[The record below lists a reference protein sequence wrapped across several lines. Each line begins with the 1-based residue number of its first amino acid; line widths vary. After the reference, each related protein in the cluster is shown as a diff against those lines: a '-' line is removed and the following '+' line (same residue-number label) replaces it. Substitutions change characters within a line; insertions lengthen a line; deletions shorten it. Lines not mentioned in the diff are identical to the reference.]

1 MLGGG
6 MPTDH
11 MRYDV
16 MAREALRGVVK
27 NALKRVAREGL
38 PGQHHFYI
46 TFATHAPGVDIDAE
60 LLAKYPDEM
69 TIVLEH
75 QFWELQAMDDAF
87 EVTLKFGGAPKYLR
101 VPYAAVTRFHD
112 PSVGFALQFVEQ
124 DAAKAAKT
132 KAGAPAPAAKLA
144 GKAGKAA
151 PKAGAGESA
160 ETPAA
165 EDASSVVS
173 LDAFRRK

>member
-1 MLGGG
+1 MLNGGS
-6 MPTDH
+6 MPTDL

-27 NALKRVAREGL
+27 HALKRVAREGL

-46 TFATHAPGVDIDAE
+46 TFATTAPGVDIDPE
-60 LLAKYPDEM
+60 LLDKYPEEM

-75 QFWELQAMDDAF
+75 QFWELQANDDAF

-101 VPYAAVTRFHD
+101 IPYAAVTRFHD
-112 PSVGFALQFVEQ
+112 PSVGFALQFG
-124 DAAKAAKT
+124 DDGAGAAPGGKPKADGADKT
-132 KAGAPAPAAKLA
+132 AKAGAKDAPEGQDDAPVPAE
-144 GKAGKAA
+144 GG
-151 PKAGAGESA
+151 
-160 ETPAA
+160 
-165 EDASSVVS
+165 SVVS

>member
-1 MLGGG
+1 
-6 MPTDH
+6 

-27 NALKRVAREGL
+27 SALKRVARGGL

-46 TFATHAPGVDIDAE
+46 TFATKAPGVDVDPE
-60 LLAKYPDEM
+60 LLAKYPEEM

-75 QFWELQAMDDAF
+75 QFWELQALDDAF

-101 VPYAAVTRFHD
+101 VPYAAITRFHD
-112 PSVGFALQFVEQ
+112 PSVGFALQFGD
-124 DAAKAAKT
+124 DAEKARATAPSAAPRLKTPLRTAKS
-132 KAGAPAPAAKLA
+132 PAPADEAQD
-144 GKAGKAA
+144 GVTRTES
-151 PKAGAGESA
+151 PERSDGA
-160 ETPAA
+160 
-165 EDASSVVS
+165 VVS

>member
-1 MLGGG
+1 
-6 MPTDH
+6 MPSDL

-27 NALKRVAREGL
+27 SALKRVAREGL

-46 TFATHAPGVDIDAE
+46 TFATQAPGVDIDPE
-60 LLAKYPDEM
+60 LLAKYPEEM

-75 QFWELQAMDDAF
+75 QFWDLHALDDAF

-101 VPYAAVTRFHD
+101 LPYAAITRFHD
-112 PSVGFALQFVEQ
+112 PSVGFALQFSADEGE
-124 DAAKAAKT
+124 AK
-132 KAGAPAPAAKLA
+132 KAGR
-144 GKAGKAA
+144 
-151 PKAGAGESA
+151 PKAGLRSPAR
-160 ETPAA
+160 TPAPEA
-165 EDASSVVS
+165 EEPQDAEPADRSGAVVS